1 LAVFIDVVQ
10 EASGLLAAVNENGLH
25 SERTTRLKMRFTSAG
40 TVLLILNDRIWS
52 DFSCTTRPGII
63 FLIGLGS
70 LALIVSMALLRERL
84 LGRHFAVQ
92 QGVAPPA
99 IWVGSKIAYWSVGCV
114 VALVFAAMA
123 VIVSL
128 SPNLTHLMTDGR
140 FLIEKGCFQLLP
152 YETRIDLASANDVH
166 QYSERWKALRGTLLF
181 MQDDKKIS
189 INLNTVYKDA
199 ILAQIAPN
207 AMRVFARRHDAL
219 GYTLHPSV
227 RALLNN

>member
-1 LAVFIDVVQ
+1 LAVFINTV
-10 EASGLLAAVNENGLH
+10 EKASGLLAAVNNNGLH
-25 SERTTRLKMRFTSAG
+25 SGRTTRLKVPYCAG
-40 TVLLILNDRIWS
+40 PYLLILDDRIWS

-63 FLIGLGS
+63 FLIGLAS
-70 LALIVSMALLRERL
+70 LALVISLALLKEKL
-84 LGRHFAVQ
+84 LARHFPAQ
-92 QGVAPPA
+92 QDIAPEP
-99 IWVGSKIAYWSVGCV
+99 IWVGSKIAYWSVGGV
-114 VALVFAAMA
+114 VALVFAAAA

-128 SPNLTHLMTDGR
+128 APNVTHLMTDGR
-140 FLIEKGCFQLLP
+140 FLIEKGCFQLRP
-152 YETRIDLASANDVH
+152 YETRIDLATANVVH
-166 QYSERWKALRGTLLF
+166 QYNARRKALRGTLLF

-227 RALLNN
+227 RALLND

>member
-1 LAVFIDVVQ
+1 MLIID
-10 EASGLLAAVNENGLH
+10 
-25 SERTTRLKMRFTSAG
+25 
-40 TVLLILNDRIWS
+40 DRIWS

-70 LALIVSMALLRERL
+70 LALVVSMALLKEKL

-92 QGVAPPA
+92 QGVAPQP
-99 IWVGSKIAYWSVGCV
+99 WVGSKIAYWSVGCV
-114 VALVFAAMA
+114 VALVFAAAA

-128 SPNLTHLMTDGR
+128 APNVSHLMTDGR
-140 FLIEKGCFQLLP
+140 FLIEKGCFQLRP
-152 YETRIDLASANDVH
+152 YETRIDLASANVVH
-166 QYSERWKALRGTLLF
+166 QYSERRKALRGTLLF

-207 AMRVFARRHDAL
+207 AMRAFARRQEAE
-219 GYTLHPSV
+219 GSRLHPSV
-227 RALLNN
+227 RALLND